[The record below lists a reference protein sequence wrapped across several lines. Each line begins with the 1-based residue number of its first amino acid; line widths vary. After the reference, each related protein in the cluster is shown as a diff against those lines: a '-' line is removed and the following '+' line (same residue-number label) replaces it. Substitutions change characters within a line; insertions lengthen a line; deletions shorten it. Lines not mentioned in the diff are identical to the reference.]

1 MPAHD
6 LLKVFKNSSDKFVF
20 EYPLK
25 HLIEEGISDEFVT
38 RVALPEGAKV
48 LKVETLGVNTE
59 ISYDKTF
66 SHLDFLGRPTVV
78 IKIKNHLP
86 QATKGNLKITY

>member
-1 MPAHD
+1 M
-6 LLKVFKNSSDKFVF
+6 LKVFKNQSNKFVF

-25 HLIEEGISDEFVT
+25 HLISEGISDEFVT

-48 LKVETLGVNTE
+48 LKVETPGVDAE

-78 IKIKNHLP
+78 IKLRNHIP
-86 QATKGNLKITY
+86 KAT